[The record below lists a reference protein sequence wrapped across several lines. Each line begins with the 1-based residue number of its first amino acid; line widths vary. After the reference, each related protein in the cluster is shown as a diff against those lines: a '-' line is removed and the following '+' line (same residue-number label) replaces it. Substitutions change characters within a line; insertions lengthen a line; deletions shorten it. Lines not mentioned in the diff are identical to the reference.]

1 MKTVLIASNNAHK
14 AVEIAEALD
23 FPGWEF
29 KPSSR
34 PAFSPIRSRM
44 PKRFWVT
51 PASKPMQRSKQAAVW
66 RCSRMIPV

>member
-29 KPSSR
+29 KTLKQ
-34 PAFSPIRSRM
+34 AFTPTPSRM
-44 PKRFWVT
+44 PRPFWVM
-51 PASKPMQRSKQAAVW
+51 PASKLKQLSRLAAVW
-66 RCSRMIPV
+66 RC